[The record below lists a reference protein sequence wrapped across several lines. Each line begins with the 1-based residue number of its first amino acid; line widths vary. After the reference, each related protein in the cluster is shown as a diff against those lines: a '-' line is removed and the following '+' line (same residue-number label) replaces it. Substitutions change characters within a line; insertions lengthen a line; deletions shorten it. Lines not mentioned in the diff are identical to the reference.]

1 MVRKR
6 QLPIIGDGAGVWS
19 FVHVDDAAAA
29 TVAAIERGRRGIYNI
44 VDDEPAPASEWLPYL
59 AEALGA
65 KPPRRVPLW
74 LGKLLA
80 GEQAVSM
87 LTETRGASNWKA
99 KRELGWQPRYKSWRE
114 GFVAQPAAE
123 LQPAA

>member
-1 MVRKR
+1 
-6 QLPIIGDGAGVWS
+6 
-19 FVHVDDAAAA
+19 
-29 TVAAIERGRRGIYNI
+29 
-44 VDDEPAPASEWLPYL
+44 
-59 AEALGA
+59 
-65 KPPRRVPLW
+65 VPVW

-114 GFVAQPAAE
+114 GFVARPAAE